1 MYHQDDQSRTDDIPN
16 DLQITTAVPVY
27 AAGAGGFAG
36 SGLTLRKD
44 FPESWIWE
52 TVSESRFVRFGLRK
66 TAAAPRFVVNV
77 TSAPGGSNRCWPLQ
91 LLYSVMYKNLK
102 V

>member
-1 MYHQDDQSRTDDIPN
+1 MFKSNFENFALEFGMYLEDQSRADIPN

-27 AAGAGGFAG
+27 AAGAGGFGG

-52 TVSESRFVRFGLRK
+52 TIDESRFVAFSSPKPADFG
-66 TAAAPRFVVNV
+66 
-77 TSAPGGSNRCWPLQ
+77 PL
-91 LLYSVMYKNLK
+91 
-102 V
+102 

>member
-1 MYHQDDQSRTDDIPN
+1 MNQDDQSRADNPN

-27 AAGAGGFAG
+27 AAGAGGFVG

-52 TVSESRFVRFGLRK
+52 TVDESRFVTFDSPTPADCG
-66 TAAAPRFVVNV
+66 
-77 TSAPGGSNRCWPLQ
+77 Q
-91 LLYSVMYKNLK
+91 L
-102 V
+102 